1 MDQAGMNPHDQENPF
16 KQKSFYLETKDMLPT
31 MLRSDEKMRERQ
43 ETSSFRL
50 AVALRVVRRCEM
62 LHDLDQGENCLPQ
75 FARKL
80 PITI

>member
-16 KQKSFYLETKDMLPT
+16 KQKNFYLETKGMLPA

-50 AVALRVVRRCEM
+50 TVALRVIRRCEM
-62 LHDLDQGENCLPQ
+62 MHDLEQGENRLPQ